1 MKAVITVIGQDKV
14 GIISS
19 ISKIISEC
27 NANILDISQTI
38 MDNLFT
44 MVMYIEVTK
53 MNVEFTT
60 LSELLEKCGKETG
73 LDIRIQHED
82 IFKSMHR
89 I

>member
-1 MKAVITVIGQDKV
+1 MKAVVTVIGEDKV

-19 ISKIISEC
+19 ISKILSEC
-27 NANILDISQTI
+27 NANILDISQTT

-44 MVMYIEVTK
+44 MVMYVEVAK
-53 MNVEFTT
+53 MNVEFIK
-60 LSELLEKCGKETG
+60 LSELLEKCGKEIG